1 MTTILLGPQ
10 RFVTT
15 VGPAVRALGV
25 DGPIAVI
32 NAGWEERESD
42 DGELN
47 DLLDGRAVN
56 LRLHHRMFDVVD
68 TDERFRA
75 AALAFR
81 DRHDELRAFYGL
93 RIQAAMDA
101 VDAVMHRTST
111 QGLRE
116 SALVAAIESVRD
128 VDRWYAAVLKDLYRE
143 LDTAAPPDESA
154 QIGWHRGE
162 IDAILRDCAA
172 VVLPGGHVGT
182 LLRALRL
189 FRVALPADRPVVAWS
204 AGAMVLT
211 DKVVLFHDFAPQGV
225 RAPELHDRGLGR
237 LPGTI
242 VLAHARRRLRLD
254 DQAALSVLAR
264 RFPDHRLVLLDDG
277 TQLRFESGGPAAPA
291 HARVLTRE
299 GTIEQVAS

>member
-15 VGPAVRALGV
+15 VGPAVRSLGV
-25 DGPIAVI
+25 DGPVAVV

-47 DLLDGRAVN
+47 DLLGGRAAN
-56 LRLHHRMFDVVD
+56 LRLHHRMFDVID
-68 TDERFRA
+68 KDDRFRA

-93 RIQAAMDA
+93 RLQAAMDA
-101 VDAVMHRTST
+101 VEAVMHRTST
-111 QGLRE
+111 HGVRD
-116 SALVAAIESVRD
+116 SALVAAVESIRD
-128 VDRWYAAVLKDLYRE
+128 VDRWYAALLKDLYRE
-143 LDTAAPPDESA
+143 LDSTAPPHESEA
-154 QIGWHRGE
+154 LGWHRGE
-162 IDAILRDCAA
+162 VDAILRDCAA

-189 FRVALPADRPVVAWS
+189 FRIVLPPDRPVVAWS
-204 AGAMVLT
+204 AGAMALC

-225 RAPELHDRGLGR
+225 RAPELYDRGLGR
-237 LPGTI
+237 LPHTI
-242 VLAHARRRLRLD
+242 VLPHARRRLRLD
-254 DQAALSVLAR
+254 DHAALAVLAR
-264 RFPDHRLVLLDDG
+264 RFPDDHLVLLDDG
-277 TQLRFESGGPAAPA
+277 AQLRFAVGHVDPPA

-299 GTIEQVAS
+299 GAIEQVGA

>member
-101 VDAVMHRTST
+101 VEAVMHRTST
-111 QGLRE
+111 QGLRD

-162 IDAILRDCAA
+162 IEAILRDCAA

-204 AGAMVLT
+204 AGAMALT

-225 RAPELHDRGLGR
+225 ARPSCTTAASAACRARSCCPTRAAGSGSTTR
-237 LPGTI
+237 PPSPSSRAVSPTTGSSCSTTARSCGSSRA
-242 VLAHARRRLRLD
+242 VRPRRR
-254 DQAALSVLAR
+254 
-264 RFPDHRLVLLDDG
+264 
-277 TQLRFESGGPAAPA
+277 
-291 HARVLTRE
+291 TR
-299 GTIEQVAS
+299 AC

>member
-25 DGPIAVI
+25 DGPVAVI

-42 DGELN
+42 DAELN
-47 DLLDGRAVN
+47 GLLGGHAVN

-68 TDERFRA
+68 KDERFRA

-81 DRHDELRAFYGL
+81 DRHDELRAFYGI
-93 RIQAAMDA
+93 RVQAAMDA
-101 VDAVMHRTST
+101 VEAVLHRTST
-111 QGLRE
+111 QGLRD
-116 SALVAAIESVRD
+116 SALVAAVESVRD
-128 VDRWYAAVLKDLYRE
+128 VDRWYAAALKDLYRE
-143 LDTAAPPDESA
+143 LDAGAPPDESEA
-154 QIGWHRGE
+154 IGWHRGE
-162 IDAILRDCAA
+162 IDAVLRDCAV

-189 FRVALPADRPVVAWS
+189 FRIALPADRPVVAWS

-225 RAPELHDRGLGR
+225 SAPELYDRGLGR

-242 VLAHARRRLRLD
+242 VLPHARRRLRLD
-254 DQAALSVLAR
+254 DHAALSVLAR

-277 TQLRFESGGPAAPA
+277 AQLRFETGGAVAPA
-291 HARVLTRE
+291 HARVLTFE
-299 GTIEQVAS
+299 GTIEQVGA